1 MDKIARNNICIK
13 KLQDKIQT
21 QTQDGTAQEVT
32 KKVFWEVIKGI
43 QTYTGW
49 ITIKIRMNLNWLT
62 GNRNLIKN

>member
-21 QTQDGTAQEVT
+21 QTQDETAQEVT
-32 KKVFWEVIKGI
+32 KKVFLEVIKGI